1 MMLCLEKKH
10 SLLFYTPLKMAAD
23 ETKQL
28 DDAPNAVDYLYDTC
42 SEEVKRTF
50 TDLVLEKELKR
61 SVEFKKAWNK
71 NYTCLTQVPEGKK
84 KQMTALSAFVA
95 KEQQFEKTFNE
106 DVETKGTNFSTY
118 EKDFNFKSLH
128 FLLMSSMEMHK
139 NNCMNGYIY
148 IDDYD
153 YDAKIGSEVR
163 FGRFMKAHGSFADST
178 KLAREESVILNITS
192 CFFINLKD
200 NTCSR
205 KSEYALLLSPAEVF
219 TVESKNTISD
229 EDGLYTLIV
238 LKHLN
243 LKSRDFCHLSR

>member
-10 SLLFYTPLKMAAD
+10 SLLFYTPLKLAAD
-23 ETKQL
+23 DTKQL
-28 DDAPNAVDYLYDTC
+28 DAAPNAVDYLYDTC
-42 SEEVKRTF
+42 SEAAMRMF
-50 TDLVLEKELKR
+50 TDLVLEKELNR
-61 SVEFKKAWNK
+61 SMEFKRAWNE
-71 NYTCLTQVPEGKK
+71 NYTCLTQVPEAKK

-95 KEQQFEKTFNE
+95 NEQQFQKTFNE
-106 DVETKGTNFSTY
+106 DVETKGANFSTY

-139 NNCMNGYIY
+139 NNCMTGYIY
-148 IDDYD
+148 TDDYV

-163 FGRFMKAHGSFADST
+163 FGRFMKAHGSFAEST

-192 CFFINLKD
+192 CFFVNLKG

-219 TVESKNTISD
+219 TVESKKEISD
-229 EDGLYTLIV
+229 DDGLYTLIV
-238 LKHLN
+238 LTHSN
-243 LKSRDFCHLSR
+243 LKSRDFCHLPR